1 MCCIVLQWN
10 CETGLW
16 RPSSGRCCC
25 WESLYSFL
33 AWPLCNWPTTTSV
46 PIRTTVISWFTMAPW
61 GDAWHMLGF
70 DMLGLFC
77 KLALCPHCTIG
88 MKDKFCKELESNL
101 TSSQLFF
108 EFALALPWFQ
118 LWSTFLSSSQS
129 FWQVFHLFPPQLNSP
144 QLFSPLLTTAQ
155 LFWFLLASSQFF
167 STHLNSPKF
176 FPTLPHSFHAN
187 LLFWTGP
194 HLFSLFFNCGQH
206 FSALLR
212 SSHLFS
218 VLLTSSRLC
227 SWPLLPPTLLKYA
240 HLTSSQLSSTFLM
253 FLTDLNLFLIT
264 TISRNLL
271 IILVTLSHF
280 YTEACLH
287 CKHLHAST
295 RRSFCAE
302 KLLHREGF
310 TQRSFFTE
318 KLLTTASFY
327 TDTFL
332 HRDTFTERSF
342 YTQKLVH
349 SRSFCTAKLDLGAKA
364 HSKGRFSGL
373 CALKGVRRENNK
385 RQSCH
390 RMPSCKRH

>member
-46 PIRTTVISWFTMAPW
+46 PIRTAVISWFTMAPW

-108 EFALALPWFQ
+108 EFALTLPWFQ

-129 FWQVFHLFPPQLNSP
+129 FS
-144 QLFSPLLTTAQ
+144 QLFSSFSSLPTSAQ
-155 LFWFLLASSQFF
+155 LSSTLLASSHHCPTFLISSRLF

-176 FPTLPHSFHAN
+176 FPTLPNSFHAN

-212 SSHLFS
+212 SSHLFPPL
-218 VLLTSSRLC
+218 LLTSSPSNFIEVC
-227 SWPLLPPTLLKYA
+227 SP
-240 HLTSSQLSSTFLM
+240 HFFSTFLNFPHVLNSTSFWSQQ
-253 FLTDLNLFLIT
+253 FLATFSLFL
-264 TISRNLL
+264 SL
-271 IILVTLSHF
+271 
-280 YTEACLH
+280 CL
-287 CKHLHAST
+287 
-295 RRSFCAE
+295 
-302 KLLHREGF
+302 
-310 TQRSFFTE
+310 
-318 KLLTTASFY
+318 
-327 TDTFL
+327 TF
-332 HRDTFTERSF
+332 
-342 YTQKLVH
+342 TQKLVH
-349 SRSFCTAKLDLGAKA
+349 TASICTLQHGEAFVQRSFCTKKLSHREAF
-364 HSKGRFSGL
+364 SQIRFYIEMLSQ
-373 CALKGVRRENNK
+373 REAFTQKLVHREAFAQTTSFYTAEAFAQQNWISAPK
-385 RQSCH
+385 RIQ
-390 RMPSCKRH
+390 KDDFQAFVTL